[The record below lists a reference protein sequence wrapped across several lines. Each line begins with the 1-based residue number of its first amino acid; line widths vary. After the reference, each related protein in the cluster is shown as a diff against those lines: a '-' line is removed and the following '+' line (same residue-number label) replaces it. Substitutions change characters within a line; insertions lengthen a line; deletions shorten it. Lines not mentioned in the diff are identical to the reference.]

1 MTDQTD
7 TLINTFCFALAL
19 FYLLFQCLRLFYP
32 KWALRFEGKY
42 REVQERMRAA
52 GVFLSEKE
60 LMRAVPVDA
69 AVRGLLKGNITDEP
83 GIICRSAFRRA
94 LAVTSFAVIFML
106 AMTFGYTDKPEAASY
121 ASDMVLVAIG
131 LTLSAVA
138 RYRMLLVVTY
148 IAERISEK
156 TKA

>member
-83 GIICRSAFRRA
+83 GIICRS
-94 LAVTSFAVIFML
+94 VTAFAVIFIL

>member
-60 LMRAVPVDA
+60 LMRAVPVDE
-69 AVRGLLKGNITDEP
+69 AVRGFSKATSRMSP
-83 GIICRSAFRRA
+83 G
-94 LAVTSFAVIFML
+94 
-106 AMTFGYTDKPEAASY
+106 
-121 ASDMVLVAIG
+121 
-131 LTLSAVA
+131 LSAA
-138 RYRMLLVVTY
+138 RPS
-148 IAERISEK
+148 AERSRSPPLP
-156 TKA
+156 

>member
-1 MTDQTD
+1 MSPG
-7 TLINTFCFALAL
+7 LS
-19 FYLLFQCLRLFYP
+19 
-32 KWALRFEGKY
+32 
-42 REVQERMRAA
+42 AA
-52 GVFLSEKE
+52 
-60 LMRAVPVDA
+60 RP
-69 AVRGLLKGNITDEP
+69 
-83 GIICRSAFRRA
+83 FRRA
-94 LAVTSFAVIFML
+94 LAVTAFAVIFIL

>member
-42 REVQERMRAA
+42 REVQERMRAT

-83 GIICRSAFRRA
+83 GILPLGLPQSARGHRLCRDF
-94 LAVTSFAVIFML
+94 
-106 AMTFGYTDKPEAASY
+106 Y
-121 ASDMVLVAIG
+121 ARNDLRLHRQA
-131 LTLSAVA
+131 
-138 RYRMLLVVTY
+138 
-148 IAERISEK
+148 
-156 TKA
+156 

>member
-1 MTDQTD
+1 
-7 TLINTFCFALAL
+7 
-19 FYLLFQCLRLFYP
+19 
-32 KWALRFEGKY
+32 
-42 REVQERMRAA
+42 
-52 GVFLSEKE
+52 
-60 LMRAVPVDA
+60 
-69 AVRGLLKGNITDEP
+69 
-83 GIICRSAFRRA
+83 
-94 LAVTSFAVIFML
+94 ML

>member
-1 MTDQTD
+1 MRKKIEKSD
-7 TLINTFCFALAL
+7 TRLPNTFR
-19 FYLLFQCLRLFYP
+19 Q
-32 KWALRFEGKY
+32 
-42 REVQERMRAA
+42 
-52 GVFLSEKE
+52 
-60 LMRAVPVDA
+60 
-69 AVRGLLKGNITDEP
+69 
-83 GIICRSAFRRA
+83 
-94 LAVTSFAVIFML
+94 ML

>member
-1 MTDQTD
+1 
-7 TLINTFCFALAL
+7 
-19 FYLLFQCLRLFYP
+19 
-32 KWALRFEGKY
+32 
-42 REVQERMRAA
+42 MRAA

-94 LAVTSFAVIFML
+94 LAVTAFAVIFIL